1 MNRSDDMACLLG
13 RLFIAALLLP
23 AGLQKLMHFSKFAAS
38 VASKG
43 LPFPKLWAMLDVAI
57 EVLGPIALIIGL
69 WPRWTALVL
78 VVLTLVTTWTTYRF
92 GTFTALFRQPQ
103 PVQLMKSLAVIAGLL
118 FYFASGPGGV
128 EPNEPAA
135 RLGRI
140 GGALLAFSSGR
151 HADHL
156 PWC

>member
-78 VVLTLVTTWTTYRF
+78 VVLTV
-92 GTFTALFRQPQ
+92 
-103 PVQLMKSLAVIAGLL
+103 VI
-118 FYFASGPGGV
+118 P
-128 EPNEPAA
+128 
-135 RLGRI
+135 
-140 GGALLAFSSGR
+140 GR
-151 HADHL
+151 HTGSGCSRRYFVSL
-156 PWC
+156 SQCN

>member
-1 MNRSDDMACLLG
+1 MACLVG

-57 EVLGPIALIIGL
+57 EVLGPIALIYRFVAALDGAGPGRPNCRDNLGDIPVRGVHGPISSASARATDEE
-69 WPRWTALVL
+69 PRRNCGALVL
-78 VVLTLVTTWTTYRF
+78 LREW
-92 GTFTALFRQPQ
+92 AW
-103 PVQLMKSLAVIAGLL
+103 
-118 FYFASGPGGV
+118 GV

-135 RLGRI
+135 KLGRI
-140 GGALLAFSSGR
+140 GGELLAFSSGR
-151 HADHL
+151 HADQL

>member
-1 MNRSDDMACLLG
+1 VNRSDNMACLLG

-23 AGLQKLMHFSKFAAS
+23 TGLQKLMNFSNFAAS

-43 LPFPKLWAMLDVAI
+43 LPFPKVWAMLDVAV

-78 VVLTLVTTWTTYRF
+78 VALMVVTTWTTYRF
-92 GTFTALFRQPQ
+92 AILTGPFRQPQ

-118 FYFASGPGGV
+118 FYFASGPEGWSRTSLRRG
-128 EPNEPAA
+128 
-135 RLGRI
+135 
-140 GGALLAFSSGR
+140 
-151 HADHL
+151 
-156 PWC
+156 